1 MELLAHFSVK
11 NKEVSW
17 TKELKASL
25 GRSREGA
32 KMVDTKG
39 ECWWL
44 ITALTK
50 QPFYDDNVLRTL
62 YGKVMRG
69 VMQLL
74 VAETAPLEARP

>member
-1 MELLAHFSVK
+1 MYLSTNPSKKVTKKRHYTERLVHGTASTFFTVK

-17 TKELKASL
+17 TKELKASI
-25 GRSREGA
+25 GRPREGA

-50 QPFYDDNVLRTL
+50 QPGTLLR
-62 YGKVMRG
+62 
-69 VMQLL
+69 
-74 VAETAPLEARP
+74 